1 VVGRPRRAKIGLE
14 RKGTRESKSG
24 KVVEAECP
32 VVVMCTSES
41 GRGRGRDED
50 EEGED
55 EDDGYLKSR
64 LGVDEERGEEI
75 CKVDNARDEECSGG
89 MPLRRGSFA
98 IEDKEEASAA

>member
-1 VVGRPRRAKIGLE
+1 MVGRPRRAKIGLE

-55 EDDGYLKSR
+55 EDDGYLKSSWELMR
-64 LGVDEERGEEI
+64 SVGKRYAKLIMQGMRNV
-75 CKVDNARDEECSGG
+75 VVECH
-89 MPLRRGSFA
+89 
-98 IEDKEEASAA
+98 